1 MVTTSQDSIVLQAP
15 ISGGNLK
22 TLQLRIN
29 RIDLEAPW
37 RWLAAGWADMKRMP
51 VISLAYGVAFAFLAV
66 VMLYGLTLSGWQAL
80 FLPLAAGFLLIGP
93 VLAAG
98 LYEGSRRLQ
107 DGGSLSASGLVL
119 AGLQAPGQLA
129 LLGLVLLLVFLA
141 WVETAFLLLMLYS
154 GENAFPPLQGFI
166 EQMLLT
172 QRGVAVL
179 VVGTIE
185 GAALAAL
192 VFTISAISAPMLMAK
207 PVGIATAIYA
217 SVRAVRLNFW
227 PMALWAA
234 LIAAI
239 MVVGIATFFVGLI
252 VAFPLVGHATWHA
265 YCEVIAE
272 D

>member
-1 MVTTSQDSIVLQAP
+1 MATSSQDSIVLQAP
-15 ISGGNLK
+15 VNGESLQ
-22 TLQLRIN
+22 TLQIRIN

-37 RWLAAGWADMKRMP
+37 RWLGAGWADMKRMP
-51 VISLAYGVAFAFLAV
+51 AVSLAYGVAFAVLAV
-66 VMLYGLTLSGWQAL
+66 AMFYGLALSGWQAL
-80 FLPLAAGFLLIGP
+80 ILPMAGGFLLVGP

-107 DGGSLSASGLVL
+107 AGESSGAMDVIL
-119 AGLQAPGQLA
+119 AGRHARGPLA
-129 LLGLVLLLVFLA
+129 LLGLVLLLIFLA

-154 GENAFPPLQGFI
+154 GENAFPLLSGLV

-172 QRGVAVL
+172 QRGVAIL
-179 VVGTIE
+179 AVGTIE

-207 PVGIATAIYA
+207 PVGIATGIYA
-217 SVRAVRLNFW
+217 STRAVTLNFW

-239 MVVGIATFFVGLI
+239 MLAGIATLFIGLI
-252 VAFPLVGHATWHA
+252 VAFPLIGHATWHA
-265 YCEVIAE
+265 YREIIAE
-272 D
+272 G